1 MKIVDSDHI
10 TSFYRKLLNPPKV
23 NFGNLKLGSLGLGNF
38 GSSGNFI
45 GGMFGGSGNWNRG
58 SEGTSLITESFI
70 AVTTIT

>member
-45 GGMFGGSGNWNRG
+45 GGMFGGSGN
-58 SEGTSLITESFI
+58 
-70 AVTTIT
+70 